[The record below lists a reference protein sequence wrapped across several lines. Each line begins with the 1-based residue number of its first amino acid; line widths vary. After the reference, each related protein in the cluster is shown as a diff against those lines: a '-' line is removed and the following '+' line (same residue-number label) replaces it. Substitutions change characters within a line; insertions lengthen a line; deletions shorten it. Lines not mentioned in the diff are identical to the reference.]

1 MKDKKYS
8 IWLSGLPKIGSK
20 RYMAL
25 INYFGSAK
33 NVFESSREEL
43 IKSNIINEEMVDMI
57 ISKRDTDKIDRYLK
71 KVKENDITVYTI
83 DEEGYP
89 ENLKNIYDPPPV
101 LYVKGKITKEDTNS
115 IAIVGSR
122 KATEYGLKTAEQFG
136 KELAEAGFTVVSGMA
151 LGIDS
156 AAHRGALK
164 AGGRTIAVFACG
176 LNYIYPRSG
185 LNLAKEIIKNGA
197 IISEYPLGI
206 EAIPQNFPA
215 RNRIISGMVKGVL
228 IVEAN
233 KKSGSLITGDFA
245 LEQGRDVFAVPGNI
259 NSPSSKGTNELI
271 KNGAKLVDSISDIIE
286 EYYGLL
292 DMNNVCTK
300 EIVFNET
307 EAEIINLLKISGKS
321 LDDIIEAISIEPS
334 KVLSA
339 ITLLEIRCVIKQ
351 IDGAFYIMNE

>member
-20 RYMAL
+20 RYMVL

-33 NVFESSREEL
+33 KVFESSREEL

-101 LYVKGKITKEDTNS
+101 LYVKGKITEGDANS

-122 KATEYGLKTAEQFG
+122 KATDYGLKTAEQFG

-215 RNRIISGMVKGVL
+215 RNRIIIGMVKGVL

-245 LEQGRDVFAVPGNI
+245 LEQERCICCSGNI
-259 NSPSSKGTNELI
+259 N
-271 KNGAKLVDSISDIIE
+271 
-286 EYYGLL
+286 
-292 DMNNVCTK
+292 TK
-300 EIVFNET
+300 
-307 EAEIINLLKISGKS
+307 
-321 LDDIIEAISIEPS
+321 
-334 KVLSA
+334 
-339 ITLLEIRCVIKQ
+339 
-351 IDGAFYIMNE
+351 

>member
-8 IWLSGLPKIGSK
+8 IWLSGLPKIGSR
-20 RYMAL
+20 RYMEL

-33 NVFESSREEL
+33 SVFECSREEL
-43 IKSNIINEEMVDMI
+43 IKSNIVNVETVDTI
-57 ISKRDTDKIDRYLK
+57 ISKRDKNKIDRYMK

-83 DEEGYP
+83 DEIGYP

-101 LYVKGKITKEDTNS
+101 LYVKGKITEEDINS

-136 KELAEAGFTVVSGMA
+136 KEVAESGFTVVSGMA

-156 AAHRGALK
+156 AAHRGAIK

-185 LNLAKEIIKNGA
+185 LSLAKEIIKNGA

-206 EAIPQNFPA
+206 EAVPRNFPA

-233 KKSGSLITGDFA
+233 KKSGSLITADFA

-271 KNGAKLVDSISDIIE
+271 KNGAKLVDSISDIME
-286 EYYGLL
+286 EYYGYF
-292 DMNNVCTK
+292 DINNVCTR
-300 EIVFNET
+300 EAILDET
-307 EAEIINLLKISGKS
+307 ETEIINLLKISGKS
-321 LDDIIEAISIEPS
+321 LDDIIETISIEPS
-334 KVLSA
+334 KILSA
-339 ITLLEIRCVIKQ
+339 MTLLEIRGIIKQ
-351 IDGAFYIMNE
+351 INGVFYYV